1 MDASEE
7 FDVVV
12 VGAGLSGIGAAW
24 HLQAECPDRSFT
36 ILEARDA
43 IGGTW
48 DLFRYPGVR
57 SDSDMFTLG
66 YSFRPWGSDAAIAG
80 GPAIRNYIRE
90 TADQFGIT
98 QRIRFGQRVTAAS
111 WDSGEARWTVNV
123 SAAGAE
129 RQVRCKFLFFC
140 SGYYDY
146 EQGHDPAWAGRDS
159 FGGRIVHPQH
169 WPEDLDYAGKQVVV
183 IGSGATAITLL
194 PELAERAGHV
204 TMLQRSPSYVVALPA
219 RDPISAVLRRV
230 LPRRAAYEL
239 VRWKNILI
247 TIALFQYMRRW
258 PQGARR
264 LLMKLAQERLPGID
278 VQKHFNPR
286 YDPWDQRLCIAP
298 DADVFRVLRSGQAS
312 VVTDEIESF
321 TPGGIRLAS
330 GQELPAD
337 IVVTATGLKL
347 KMLGGARITVDGQ
360 VLDLSQRLA
369 YRGAMCS
376 GVPNLAMTMGYTNAS
391 WTLKAELIARYV
403 CRLLNHLRDQRY
415 DVCLP
420 VHEGAA
426 EATEPAL
433 PLSSG
438 YVQRAT
444 AVLPRQGPRAPWRV
458 YQNYVRDLLS
468 LKLSSLH
475 DGAMRFAPRGQTP
488 QP

>member
-1 MDASEE
+1 
-7 FDVVV
+7 
-12 VGAGLSGIGAAW
+12 
-24 HLQAECPDRSFT
+24 
-36 ILEARDA
+36 
-43 IGGTW
+43 
-48 DLFRYPGVR
+48 
-57 SDSDMFTLG
+57 
-66 YSFRPWGSDAAIAG
+66 
-80 GPAIRNYIRE
+80 
-90 TADQFGIT
+90 
-98 QRIRFGQRVTAAS
+98 
-111 WDSGEARWTVNV
+111 
-123 SAAGAE
+123 
-129 RQVRCKFLFFC
+129 
-140 SGYYDY
+140 
-146 EQGHDPAWAGRDS
+146 
-159 FGGRIVHPQH
+159 
-169 WPEDLDYAGKQVVV
+169 
-183 IGSGATAITLL
+183 
-194 PELAERAGHV
+194 
-204 TMLQRSPSYVVALPA
+204 MLQRSPSYVVALPA